1 MNEKIW
7 LVLATVCVCVT
18 GGTEDHNCFNTDP
31 RFRGAS
37 AGNYRIKA
45 VAPCFNAGVFQ
56 ADWMQG
62 AVYLDGNPRILFSQ
76 VDIGCYECPS
86 GGGMAIIVR

>member
-56 ADWMQG
+56 ADWMHG
-62 AVYLDGNPRILFSQ
+62 GLRHKLVYRTGYARGSVAQTGGKFTDG
-76 VDIGCYECPS
+76 
-86 GGGMAIIVR
+86 